1 MTIRIEH
8 IYRYP
13 VKGMRAE
20 RLERGQLVAGGG
32 LKLDRAFAF
41 TSGNLPPPETG
52 TAWSPSRSFL
62 QMTYYPQLAGFSAKV
77 DEEAEQLHITA
88 PDDNTATAALDG
100 TDDSDVNGLMNRHF
114 KAGPK
119 GPIQLN
125 RISAMPG
132 HWDFAD
138 TTVSIINQ
146 ASVEWLEYVSAMTL
160 SGLRF
165 RGNIYVSGLEPWE
178 EFSLVG
184 QTVRIGKA
192 RLKLLRPAMRCAA
205 TAADPWS
212 GDTSIDVPG
221 MMRHY
226 LGHVFCGIY
235 AKVIEAGD
243 IFEDDRLRPVDDQPF
258 NPASA
263 VPAPTPDPLLWPRA
277 AIVERGS
284 DGAVSLTP
292 ADADWPFLPA
302 NAGAR
307 VIVHPG
313 LDHMGEPVRAALGHT
328 SSAGQMLLTDD
339 GLDGLFDGARVIVSG
354 PVPLGKG
361 RA

>member
-1 MTIRIEH
+1 MTIRIEQ

-20 RLERGQLVAGGG
+20 RLERGQLEVGGG
-32 LKLDRAFAF
+32 LRLDRAFAF
-41 TSGNLPPPETG
+41 TSGNLPLPDPD
-52 TAWSPSRSFL
+52 TAWSPARSFL
-62 QMTYYPQLAGFSAKV
+62 QMTVYPQLAGFSARV
-77 DEEAEQLHITA
+77 DEQAGTLTVTS
-88 PDDNTATAALDG
+88 PDERTATAALDG
-100 TDDSDVNGLMNRHF
+100 ADDNGVNALMNRHF

-119 GPIQLN
+119 GPIRLN
-125 RISAMPG
+125 RISATPG
-132 HWDFAD
+132 HWDFDD

-165 RGNIYVSGLEPWE
+165 RGNIYVSGLEPWQ

-205 TAADPWS
+205 TSADPWS

-226 LGHVFCGIY
+226 LGHLFCGVY
-235 AKVIEAGD
+235 AKVIEGGG
-243 IFEDDRLRPVDDQPF
+243 IFEDDHVRPVDDAPF
-258 NPASA
+258 NPAA
-263 VPAPTPDPLLWPRA
+263 RLPVNAPDPLLWPRT
-277 AIVERGS
+277 AIVERSGE
-284 DGAVSLTP
+284 DAVSLRP
-292 ADADWPFLPA
+292 ADAGWPFLPA

-307 VIVHPG
+307 VMVHPG
-313 LDHMGEPVRAALGHT
+313 LDHMGEPVRSALAAT
-328 SSAGQMLLTDD
+328 STGGRMTLAGS
-339 GLDGLFDGARVIVSG
+339 GLDGLLDGARVIVSG
-354 PVPLGKG
+354 PVATAKG
-361 RA
+361 SA

>member
-1 MTIRIEH
+1 MTIRIEQ

-20 RLERGQLVAGGG
+20 RLERGQLEVGGG
-32 LKLDRAFAF
+32 LRLDRAFAF
-41 TSGNLPPPETG
+41 TSGNLPPPEEE

-77 DEEAEQLHITA
+77 DEDAGTMAVTSPDEQ
-88 PDDNTATAALDG
+88 TATAALDG
-100 TDDSDVNGLMNRHF
+100 TDDSAVNALMNRHF

-119 GPIQLN
+119 GPIRLN

-138 TTVSIINQ
+138 TTVSIINL

-165 RGNIYVSGLEPWE
+165 RGNIYVSGLEPWQ

-184 QTVRIGKA
+184 RTVRIGKT

-205 TAADPWS
+205 TSADPWS

-226 LGHVFCGIY
+226 LGHLFCGIY
-235 AKVIEAGD
+235 ARVLEGGD
-243 IFEDDRLRPVDDQPF
+243 IFEDDHVRPVDDEPF
-258 NPASA
+258 NPASV

-284 DGAVSLTP
+284 DGAVSLRP

-307 VIVHPG
+307 VMVHPG
-313 LDHMGEPVRAALGHT
+313 LDHMGEPVRTALSETSAAGRMT
-328 SSAGQMLLTDD
+328 IAGNE
-339 GLDGLFDGARVIVSG
+339 LDGLLDGARVIVSG
-354 PVPLGKG
+354 PVPTGKG

>member
-1 MTIRIEH
+1 MTIRIEQ

-20 RLERGQLVAGGG
+20 RLERGRLVAGGG
-32 LKLDRAFAF
+32 LEHDRAFAF
-41 TSGNLPPPETG
+41 TSGNLPPPKGAEG
-52 TAWSPSRSFL
+52 WSPARSFL
-62 QMTYYPQLAGFSAKV
+62 QMTVYPQLAGFSARIDGNHLNV
-77 DEEAEQLHITA
+77 TA
-88 PDDNTATAALDG
+88 PDEQTASAPLDG
-100 TDDSDVNGLMNRHF
+100 SNDQALNTLMNRHF
-114 KAGPK
+114 RPGPECTI
-119 GPIQLN
+119 GMHRIQQP
-125 RISAMPG
+125 PG
-132 HWDFAD
+132 HWDFDD

-178 EFSLVG
+178 EFSLTG
-184 QTVRIGKA
+184 RTIRIGKA
-192 RLKLLRPAMRCAA
+192 RLKLLRPALRCAA
-205 TAADPWS
+205 TSADPWS

-226 LGHVFCGIY
+226 LGHMFCGIY
-235 AKVIEAGD
+235 AKVLEGGD
-243 IFEDDRLRPVDDQPF
+243 IFEDDRLRLEEDEPF
-258 NPASA
+258 NPVARLPVNA
-263 VPAPTPDPLLWPRA
+263 PDPLLWPRV
-277 AIVERGS
+277 AIVAGDA
-284 DGAVSLTP
+284 DGAVSLK
-292 ADADWPFLPA
+292 AEDGSWPFLPA

-313 LDHMGEPVRAALGHT
+313 LDHLGEPVRAALAET
-328 SSAGQMLLTDD
+328 SSTEGMQVSGD
-339 GLDGLFDGARVIVSG
+339 GLDGLRDGSRVIISG